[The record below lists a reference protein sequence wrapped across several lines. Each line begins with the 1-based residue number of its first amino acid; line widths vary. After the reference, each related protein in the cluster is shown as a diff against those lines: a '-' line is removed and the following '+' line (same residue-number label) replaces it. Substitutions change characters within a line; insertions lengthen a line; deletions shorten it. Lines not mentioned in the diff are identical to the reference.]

1 MDINTSNQEGRALSQ
16 RGNQVSRVY
25 RMTAAALLIAI
36 GILIPLVSPVKIVIE
51 PMSFTLASHV
61 AIFLGVLMA
70 PDIAAFVVAGT
81 TIGFFAAGFPLPVAP
96 RAASHIVF
104 ALIASFYLRRR
115 PQTAFSPVGFH
126 VFSFLIGAIHAACE
140 VVVVYFY
147 YRYFG
152 GWGDFVA
159 HDGIRTLFLL
169 VGVGSLVHSMVD
181 FEIAYGIFGVL
192 RKQKSVRSLFISA
205 PPQKSAVS

>member
-1 MDINTSNQEGRALSQ
+1 MGNNIRQQDGQELAQ

-36 GILIPLVSPVKIVIE
+36 GILIPMVSPVKIVID

-61 AIFLGVLMA
+61 AIFLGVLIA
-70 PDIAAFVVAGT
+70 PDIAAYVVIGT
-81 TIGFFAAGFPLPVAP
+81 TIGFFAAAFPLPVAP

-104 ALIASFYLRRR
+104 ALVASFYLKRR

-152 GWGDFVA
+152 GWGEFVA
-159 HDGIRTLFLL
+159 NDGIRTLFLL
-169 VGVGSLVHSMVD
+169 VGVGSLVHSMID
-181 FEIAYGIFGVL
+181 FEIAYGIFRVL
-192 RKQKSVRSLFISA
+192 RKQKTVRGLFITA
-205 PPQKSAVS
+205 PPRKNAAA